1 MVFRGLDRFSRAV
14 MRGEADDV
22 VAFLAENYQLLGL
35 VQAVRERHRDS
46 AALSDD
52 ISITA
57 TLVPRV

>member
-35 VQAVRERHRDS
+35 VKAVRERQS
-46 AALSDD
+46 LYAALSQE
-52 ISITA
+52 IWASSG
-57 TLVPRV
+57 